1 MMERY
6 MEEKEKGLDT
16 ITAIQTSVQ
25 KIGAAVSVSGLATVC
40 GFSALTLSTSPI
52 IQNFGIVTVIA
63 VGFSIL
69 GTIIVMPAAISVF
82 ESINDIMK
90 DWKRHRAGGCP
101 KQKKKESG
109 YAAKLSD
116 FLKI

>member
-1 MMERY
+1 MR
-6 MEEKEKGLDT
+6 KRLDT

-25 KIGAAVSVSGLATVC
+25 KIGAAVTVSGLASVC

-69 GTIIVMPAAISVF
+69 GAIIVMPAAISVF
-82 ESINDIMK
+82 ESINDLIEDK
-90 DWKRHRAGGCP
+90 KRHCAVEGQ
-101 KQKKKESG
+101 KQR
-109 YAAKLSD
+109 
-116 FLKI
+116 